1 MKNIDPIV
9 NARVLLVEGSK
20 EHQFL
25 IMKRLNDLGIHNI
38 TVCNSGEQSID
49 TIKGDPSFDLVI
61 VEYNLLGLSGI
72 DVIVEIRNLYKD
84 LPIIMIAGLGS
95 EKIAVQAM
103 KLGIQDYLT
112 KEDLLKEDFRNS
124 VVQILLQH
132 RVMRETELKRR
143 LEENPTQIS
152 VSLFKFGNMGP
163 EPVITTVLPF
173 EDLFFTDQDKDT
185 FLIRIGTHYMSATAT
200 GHDYA
205 EGLFELPVPHKNEG
219 VEEENSQNFNR
230 YHSLVFGFRMVEKK
244 HQDLRIKKN
253 GSLNYGL
260 VVVIFPILFRSILP
274 NRSVIERKL
283 NDLLS
288 SYTDMDELNIDF
300 LINAKQI
307 FLSTK

>member
-1 MKNIDPIV
+1 
-9 NARVLLVEGSK
+9 
-20 EHQFL
+20 
-25 IMKRLNDLGIHNI
+25 
-38 TVCNSGEQSID
+38 
-49 TIKGDPSFDLVI
+49 
-61 VEYNLLGLSGI
+61 VEYNLPELSGI

-84 LPIIMIAGLGS
+84 IPIIMIAALGS

-112 KEDLLKEDFRNS
+112 GEDLLKENFRNS
-124 VVQILLQH
+124 IVQILLQH
-132 RVMRETELKRR
+132 HVMKETELKRR

-244 HQDLRIKKN
+244 HQDSRIKKN

-288 SYTDMDELNIDF
+288 SYSDMDELNIDF

>member
-1 MKNIDPIV
+1 
-9 NARVLLVEGSK
+9 
-20 EHQFL
+20 
-25 IMKRLNDLGIHNI
+25 MKRLNDLGIHNI
-38 TVCNSGEQSID
+38 TVCDSGEQSID
-49 TIKGDPSFDLVI
+49 TIKGDPSYDLVI
-61 VEYNLLGLSGI
+61 VEYNLPELSGI

-84 LPIIMIAGLGS
+84 IPIIMIATLGS

-112 KEDLLKEDFRNS
+112 GEDLLKENFRNS
-124 VVQILLQH
+124 IVQILLQH
-132 RVMRETELKRR
+132 HVMKETELKRR

-244 HQDLRIKKN
+244 HQDSRIKKN

>member
-9 NARVLLVEGSK
+9 NARILLVEGSK

-38 TVCNSGEQSID
+38 TVCDSGEQSID
-49 TIKGDPSFDLVI
+49 TIKGDPSYDLVI
-61 VEYNLLGLSGI
+61 VEYNLPELSGI

-84 LPIIMIAGLGS
+84 IPIIMIAALGS

-112 KEDLLKEDFRNS
+112 GEDLLKEDFRNS
-124 VVQILLQH
+124 IVQILLQH
-132 RVMRETELKRR
+132 HVMKETELKRR

-244 HQDLRIKKN
+244 HQDSRIKKN

>member
-9 NARVLLVEGSK
+9 NARILLVEGSK

-38 TVCNSGEQSID
+38 TVCDSGEQSID
-49 TIKGDPSFDLVI
+49 TIKGDPSYDLVI
-61 VEYNLLGLSGI
+61 VEYNLPELSGI

-84 LPIIMIAGLGS
+84 IPIIMIATLGS

-112 KEDLLKEDFRNS
+112 GEDLLKENFRNS
-124 VVQILLQH
+124 IVQILLQH
-132 RVMRETELKRR
+132 HVMKETELKRR

-244 HQDLRIKKN
+244 HQDSRIKKN

>member
-9 NARVLLVEGSK
+9 NARILLVEGSK

-38 TVCNSGEQSID
+38 TVCDSGEQSID
-49 TIKGDPSFDLVI
+49 TIKGDPSYDLVI
-61 VEYNLLGLSGI
+61 VEYNLPELSGI

-84 LPIIMIAGLGS
+84 IPIIMIAALGS

-112 KEDLLKEDFRNS
+112 GEDLLKENFRNS
-124 VVQILLQH
+124 IVQILLQH
-132 RVMRETELKRR
+132 HVMKETELKRR

-244 HQDLRIKKN
+244 HQDSRIKKN